1 MGLFVSDTSF
11 SYPANESNKCSQ
23 NQANTTKYATV
34 DLVPYTKH
42 TELMR
47 AFNVHFQGFTRI
59 TLAPSRTRTHPFP
72 TPLHPIPKSITINK
86 IRGYSKVSNQGN
98 QCCFQTCTVH
108 EQRAGLIFVC
118 GLITCF
124 CILMEGGDCALS
136 PISEDKGLAN
146 YFVWMLMIGFH

>member
-1 MGLFVSDTSF
+1 MLLAGNDYEKISDPRNARLT
-11 SYPANESNKCSQ
+11 CQ
-23 NQANTTKYATV
+23 NGVLREPCKTIICATV

-42 TELMR
+42 AE
-47 AFNVHFQGFTRI
+47 I
-59 TLAPSRTRTHPFP
+59 TLAPSRLQTHPFP